1 MFKTYLHVTH
11 MSSGNEPRE
20 TGTSEQWWGI
30 TSGRLCERVSDLDV
44 FIVLS
49 HSSKP
54 VRDRIPDLLPGAF
67 PVGVDLFP
75 YTREEV
81 GRSPLA
87 AQRHSSTPWRVVA
100 GATCEAEAH
109 PPHNSYDR
117 P

>member
-11 MSSGNEPRE
+11 MSSGNGPRE
-20 TGTSEQWWGI
+20 TGTSEEWWGI

-49 HSSKP
+49 HSPKP
-54 VRDRIPDLLPGAF
+54 VRDRIPELLPGAF

-81 GRSPLA
+81 TARVPSLLLGAVTRS
-87 AQRHSSTPWRVVA
+87 RWRYTR
-100 GATCEAEAH
+100 G
-109 PPHNSYDR
+109 
-117 P
+117 

>member
-1 MFKTYLHVTH
+1 MFTTYLHVTH
-11 MSSGNEPRE
+11 MSSGNGPRE
-20 TGTSEQWWGI
+20 TGTSEEWWGI

-54 VRDRIPDLLPGAF
+54 VRDRIPELLPGAF

-81 GRSPLA
+81 TARVPSLLLDAVTRS
-87 AQRHSSTPWRVVA
+87 RWRYTR
-100 GATCEAEAH
+100 G
-109 PPHNSYDR
+109 
-117 P
+117 